1 MSLAKLFL
9 LSVWVTLV
17 IWAVVEYNTIEHVT
31 APTVVVTPSGE

>member
-17 IWAVVEYNTIEHVT
+17 VWAVVEYNHIEQVT